1 MFILGFQFL
10 LCLMTMIANQYF
22 INVYKENDE
31 ILSEDQALFPGMM
44 YLFYLSLFSFVINSY
59 IQSHALRS
67 GINNCHRNE
76 HRLQSF
82 YPILV
87 SNAPGCIKFS
97 WEK

>member
-22 INVYKENDE
+22 INVYKENDA
-31 ILSEDQALFPGMM
+31 ILSEDQALFPWMM

-87 SNAPGCIKFS
+87 SNAPGCIIFS
-97 WEK
+97 LEK